1 MNPDDTSE
9 NARIFDYGDLF
20 REVADALQDAG
31 LPEEAFRFYFPIQ
44 QTTEYADLSYFMAIA
59 KCCLQLDRLEDA
71 ETYYLTVAENDTR
84 HMECRVRLATLYEGF
99 GMNDEALKYV
109 NEALLIGRQE
119 GRNRRSKRDD
129 NRLEQLAIEFQ
140 KPPRPIGSPETDA
153 LTTRDGPTNNRTR
166 PQVGQSTRTDD
177 IKFLYDKMKELH
189 PFVKEGDP
197 NATEDWLDIA
207 DALLR
212 DFRTNR
218 IFYPMA
224 RTMEFQGYT
233 GETNRK
239 GKGKGRTLLDEA
251 QEIAARL
258 QKAMGMS
265 VSFFPIGFDLHL
277 CNRRRYCR
285 GEPLGYDPNRL
296 PWHSF

>member
-1 MNPDDTSE
+1 
-9 NARIFDYGDLF
+9 
-20 REVADALQDAG
+20 
-31 LPEEAFRFYFPIQ
+31 
-44 QTTEYADLSYFMAIA
+44 MAIA
-59 KCCLQLDRLEDA
+59 NCCLQLDRLEEA
-71 ETYYLTVAENDTR
+71 ETYYLTVAENDLR

-99 GMNDEALKYV
+99 GMNDESLRYV

-129 NRLEQLAIEFQ
+129 NRLEQLALEFQ
-140 KPPRPIGSPETDA
+140 RPPRPVGSPETEA
-153 LTTRDGPTNNRTR
+153 LTGRTGPTGSRTR

-177 IKFLYDKMKELH
+177 IQFLYDKMRELH
-189 PFVKEGDP
+189 PFVKEGDS

-207 DALLR
+207 DCLLR

-233 GETNRK
+233 GDTNRK

-265 VSFFPIGFDLHL
+265 IKKFSQ
-277 CNRRRYCR
+277 
-285 GEPLGYDPNRL
+285 
-296 PWHSF
+296 